1 MPGIITIRIIWHE
14 IWEGRS
20 IAVIRILNAKGGKV
34 IMAVLKVTKIDL
46 TSNIQEYLWR
56 VETKGEE
63 LIVTSGEES
72 IFIIKPYKSKQTADA
87 VFGPFRGKVDYA
99 GNLLDQETGEWLE
112 T

>member
-1 MPGIITIRIIWHE
+1 
-14 IWEGRS
+14 
-20 IAVIRILNAKGGKV
+20 
-34 IMAVLKVTKIDL
+34 MAVLKVTKIDL

-72 IFIIKPYKSKQTADA
+72 IFVIKPYKQKQTADT

-99 GNLLDQETGEWLE
+99 DDILDQESDEWLE

>member
-1 MPGIITIRIIWHE
+1 M
-14 IWEGRS
+14 GRK
-20 IAVIRILNAKGGKV
+20 IDRGHPHFKRKRGGNV

-99 GNLLDQETGEWLE
+99 GNILDQETGEWLE